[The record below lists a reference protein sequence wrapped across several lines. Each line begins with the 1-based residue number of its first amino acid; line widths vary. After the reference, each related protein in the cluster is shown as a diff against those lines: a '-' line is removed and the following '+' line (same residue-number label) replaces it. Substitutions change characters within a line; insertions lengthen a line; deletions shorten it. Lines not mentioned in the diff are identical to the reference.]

1 MLYLFNTTIMPNEGV
16 FINEKISPEK
26 AYHIFWTQGH
36 YNTAPQSLGATPDDL
51 EPSFVSAIGHQSAA
65 DAFNLIFNPKQK
77 IEVNRIAA
85 TMKRGD
91 VAIAL
96 KVIGRLPEG
105 QVLTLQ
111 ELEEIGFEFY
121 FIRMIANDHNEL
133 ESDAAY
139 CGAAPITGTIWK

>member
-16 FINEKISPEK
+16 FINEKIDL
-26 AYHIFWTQGH
+26 G
-36 YNTAPQSLGATPDDL
+36 TAKKVCSMFEEHT
-51 EPSFVSAIGHQSAA
+51 SALGHQGAV
-65 DAFNLIFNPKQK
+65 DAFNALGFFDGQ
-77 IEVNRIAA
+77 VSLNRVPA

-105 QVLTLQ
+105 KVLTLQ
-111 ELEEIGFEFY
+111 ELEEIGYEF
-121 FIRMIANDHNEL
+121 FLIRMIANDHNEL

-139 CGAAPITGTIWK
+139 CGAAPITGTIWKCITNV

>member
-1 MLYLFNTTIMPNEGV
+1 MLYLFNTTIMPNEGIY
-16 FINEKISPEK
+16 INQKIDL
-26 AYHIFWTQGH
+26 G
-36 YNTAPQSLGATPDDL
+36 TAKKVCSMFEEHT
-51 EPSFVSAIGHQSAA
+51 SALGHQGAV
-65 DAFNLIFNPKQK
+65 DAFNALGFFDGQ
-77 IEVNRIAA
+77 VSLNRVPA

-105 QVLTLQ
+105 KVLTLQ

-139 CGAAPITGTIWK
+139 CGAAPITCTIWK

>member
-36 YNTAPQSLGATPDDL
+36 YNL
-51 EPSFVSAIGHQSAA
+51 EPSFVSAIGHQGAA
-65 DAFNLIFNPKQK
+65 DALNLIFNPKQK
-77 IEVNRIAA
+77 IEVNRIPA

-96 KVIGRLPEG
+96 KVIGRLLEG
-105 QVLTLQ
+105 QVLTLH

>member
-16 FINEKISPEK
+16 FINEKIDK
-26 AYHIFWTQGH
+26 
-36 YNTAPQSLGATPDDL
+36 GAAKNVCSMFEEHT
-51 EPSFVSAIGHQSAA
+51 SALGHQGAV
-65 DAFNLIFNPKQK
+65 DAFNALGFFDGQ
-77 IEVNRIAA
+77 VSLNRVPA

-105 QVLTLQ
+105 KVLTLQ